1 MTFFG
6 RRLGLV
12 ERFALEMDRLRSD
25 VIGKRNRPL
34 SSIGNLGVSD
44 RNKNRTFDHPANHP
58 THAPD
63 LKFIVE
69 ILFSTQQWQWMF
81 DLCKFVWNSFYF
93 YLALCHCP
101 SCPFFYS
108 VNWKVLRGFPYLIR
122 DLFWRVFTWTGKEET
137 ASQAIEGG
145 VVRKMDFPRGEIDVL
160 SRSQNLCGQIY
171 CLWFPLHSSVKSTL
185 RCCQFFN
192 PNWSISEM
200 IRMRSNLSLPGD
212 CRNWLLCRS
221 PFVRFGSIAQ

>member
-12 ERFALEMDRLRSD
+12 ERFALEMDRLQSD

-101 SCPFFYS
+101 SCPFLFGELKS
-108 VNWKVLRGFPYLIR
+108 FARLSLFDSWFVLTGFHMNGKGGNGKPSDRGGSGKKNGFSAGRNRCAVEKSESLRADLLPLISFAFER
-122 DLFWRVFTWTGKEET
+122 EVDI
-137 ASQAIEGG
+137 A
-145 VVRKMDFPRGEIDVL
+145 VL
-160 SRSQNLCGQIY
+160 SIFQS
-171 CLWFPLHSSVKSTL
+171 
-185 RCCQFFN
+185 
-192 PNWSISEM
+192 
-200 IRMRSNLSLPGD
+200 
-212 CRNWLLCRS
+212 
-221 PFVRFGSIAQ
+221 